1 MNYSSPGV
9 PPVLA
14 TAPTTSAT
22 PILTGPPIFGTSS
35 GTAFT
40 TETVNIWP
48 QVLVARGVAAQPFTS
63 HTPIVYGPVIFSGV
77 EG

>member
-1 MNYSSPGV
+1 
-9 PPVLA
+9 
-14 TAPTTSAT
+14 
-22 PILTGPPIFGTSS
+22 
-35 GTAFT
+35 
-40 TETVNIWP
+40 VNIWP